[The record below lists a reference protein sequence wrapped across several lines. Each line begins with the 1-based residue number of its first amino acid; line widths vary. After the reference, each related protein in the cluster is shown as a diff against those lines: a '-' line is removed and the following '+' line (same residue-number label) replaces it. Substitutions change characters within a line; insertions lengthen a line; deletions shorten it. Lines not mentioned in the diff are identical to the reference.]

1 MFHEHIYGEKKL
13 LTNNAW
19 KQFQEMFTE
28 NGFEIYESRGLVE
41 VNIPE
46 KTKAEREAEN
56 QHLTVNEL
64 LERTCNAYWKTEEE
78 GDAALKFEFIKSLKT
93 SLEPILNM

>member
-1 MFHEHIYGEKKL
+1 M

-19 KQFQEMFTE
+19 EQFQEMFTE
-28 NGFEIYESRGLVE
+28 NGFKIYESRGLVE

-46 KTKAEREAEN
+46 KTKAERKAEN
-56 QHLTVNEL
+56 RRLTVNEL
-64 LERTCNAYWKTEEE
+64 LERTRNAYWKTEEE
-78 GDAALKFEFIKSLKT
+78 GDAVQKSEFIKLLKT

>member
-1 MFHEHIYGEKKL
+1 MLGNNFKKCL
-13 LTNNAW
+13 Q
-19 KQFQEMFTE
+19 KM
-28 NGFEIYESRGLVE
+28 GFEIYESRGLVE
-41 VNIPE
+41 VNISE

-78 GDAALKFEFIKSLKT
+78 GDAAQKSKFIKSLKT